1 MIVECPSRVA
11 GMRKQSAGASGG
23 AGGRGGASRPADRH
37 RRQRT
42 RAAVRSRLT
51 KKCVQLVCMRDH
63 YFGYILMDN
72 IAATKVP
79 PVLSRSPP
87 RAGAHVHPDMTAMR
101 PKWPYSLSNS
111 HAQHPARADTCAEN
125 TATTTLVELDL
136 VLAVG
141 DRVHVHRDEDEAA
154 NDDGEDGR
162 DVKRHRLGGEGVA
175 RLLLQRLERN
185 LLLLDPASGNMGA
198 RCVSPPRPHTRPEK
212 TLH

>member
-1 MIVECPSRVA
+1 
-11 GMRKQSAGASGG
+11 
-23 AGGRGGASRPADRH
+23 
-37 RRQRT
+37 
-42 RAAVRSRLT
+42 
-51 KKCVQLVCMRDH
+51 
-63 YFGYILMDN
+63 MDN

-79 PVLSRSPP
+79 PVLSRS
-87 RAGAHVHPDMTAMR
+87 GAHVHPDMTAMR